1 MHWGYKTLPE
11 ARIYVLKNF
20 TDMDMELSFDYS
32 KDCSVSLSG
41 NTSLAPGESTELSL
55 CPQMGLPVG
64 EHDLG
69 VTVTAKTATGE
80 TITKKIWDSF
90 RVDSRTFQG
99 LVDTIEPVTGITNG
113 VEKTADALHLPSVLK
128 VYGAEV
134 DGEKTTF
141 SADVKWDVENCA
153 YNPKNTASQSFTV
166 NGQLELREGENN
178 EELDTSV
185 KIKVQV
191 DAYKGLNR
199 PVIDSTW
206 TRVTTNYAELS
217 LRDTSNEADGYFF
230 VAAESQKELEKENY
244 IAQVKVAKS
253 ELNHY
258 PKLKYIPEGTHYL
271 YCRAYKEESGHT
283 EKYGEWSEGFLL
295 KVNIKT
301 PNAPVVQKLQVKKN
315 DVKIILGSNTEEL
328 DGYDVV
334 AARSKDGDEPS
345 DYIKVQ
351 CKYSGNSKELILK
364 GVPKGNWYIGVH
376 GYKYL
381 DGSNKKV
388 LSKWAEVQK
397 VTVKTSLVTGKPA
410 VKSAK
415 VSRQGTKRK
424 VTVKF
429 TVPKA
434 CDGTDWVLAKKV
446 SQSEDGSYTYVSGYA
461 YTKKNQ
467 TKTTVIFKNVKP
479 GVYYLTGRAY
489 VKGYAKNYTKWSEVK
504 KVVVK

>member
-1 MHWGYKTLPE
+1 
-11 ARIYVLKNF
+11 
-20 TDMDMELSFDYS
+20 
-32 KDCSVSLSG
+32 
-41 NTSLAPGESTELSL
+41 
-55 CPQMGLPVG
+55 MGLPVG

-153 YNPKNTASQSFTV
+153 YNPKNTAPQSFTV

-178 EELDTSV
+178 EELDTYV

-191 DAYKGLNR
+191 DAYKALNR

-206 TRVTTNYAELS
+206 TRVITNYAELS

-230 VAAESQKELEKENY
+230 VAAESQKELEKGNY

-351 CKYSGNSKELILK
+351 CRYSGNSKELILK
-364 GVPKGNWYIGVH
+364 GVPKGNW
-376 GYKYL
+376 
-381 DGSNKKV
+381 NKKK
-388 LSKWAEVQK
+388 SNGEVYCTK
-397 VTVKTSLVTGKPA
+397 ILRRNGLGTGKESISIRRW
-410 VKSAK
+410 KLYICQ
-415 VSRQGTKRK
+415 RL
-424 VTVKF
+424 
-429 TVPKA
+429 
-434 CDGTDWVLAKKV
+434 CL
-446 SQSEDGSYTYVSGYA
+446 Y
-461 YTKKNQ
+461 
-467 TKTTVIFKNVKP
+467 
-479 GVYYLTGRAY
+479 
-489 VKGYAKNYTKWSEVK
+489 
-504 KVVVK
+504 

>member
-1 MHWGYKTLPE
+1 M
-11 ARIYVLKNF
+11 
-20 TDMDMELSFDYS
+20 
-32 KDCSVSLSG
+32 
-41 NTSLAPGESTELSL
+41 
-55 CPQMGLPVG
+55 
-64 EHDLG
+64 
-69 VTVTAKTATGE
+69 
-80 TITKKIWDSF
+80 
-90 RVDSRTFQG
+90 
-99 LVDTIEPVTGITNG
+99 
-113 VEKTADALHLPSVLK
+113 
-128 VYGAEV
+128 
-134 DGEKTTF
+134 
-141 SADVKWDVENCA
+141 
-153 YNPKNTASQSFTV
+153 
-166 NGQLELREGENN
+166 ELREGENN

-191 DAYKGLNR
+191 DAYKALNR
-199 PVIDSTW
+199 PVIDPTW
-206 TRVTTNYAELS
+206 TRVITNYAELS

-230 VAAESQKELEKENY
+230 VAAESQKDLEKGNY

-351 CKYSGNSKELILK
+351 CRYSGNSKELILK

-397 VTVKTSLVTGKPA
+397 VTVK
-410 VKSAK
+410 
-415 VSRQGTKRK
+415 
-424 VTVKF
+424 F
-429 TVPKA
+429 TVPKS

-504 KVVVK
+504 KIVVK